1 MSDKGV
7 KSDKIVSRRTL
18 LGASAVA
25 GGVLLT
31 APALAQ
37 EKTTIEWKMVTSW
50 PKNLPGPGVTAQR
63 IVDQVA
69 RMSAGRF
76 RIRLY
81 AAGELVPALG
91 VFDAVSAGTAQMGHT
106 ASFFWQGKIPASV
119 FFTAIPFG
127 LLPHEHI
134 TWIER
139 GGGQAL
145 WDELYEPFGVKPVMA
160 GNTGVQMGGWYKKD
174 INGLDDLTGLKI
186 RMPGLGGEVMRRLGA
201 TPVGLPPAEL
211 FQALQSGVL
220 DATEFL
226 GPWSDRAMGFHK
238 VAKNYYS
245 PGFHEPNGTGE
256 ALFNKVALDGLP
268 DELRAIVLEAC
279 RAENG
284 RALAESDWENAGSL
298 KLLQDEDGVTIKPYP
313 DEVLQALRT
322 TSVAVLLEFAEKDA
336 LSKRIYESN
345 AAARQRL
352 APWSDV
358 AMRRFMSARDG
369 NT

>member
-1 MSDKGV
+1 MSTDKTGRLQNV
-7 KSDKIVSRRTL
+7 NRRAV
-18 LGASAVA
+18 LGASIAMGSSA
-25 GGVLLT
+25 LA
-31 APALAQ
+31 APAIAQ
-37 EKTTIEWKMVTSW
+37 GQGTLEWKLVTSW

-63 IVDQVA
+63 IADRIQV
-69 RMSAGRF
+69 MSGGRLT
-76 RIRLY
+76 IRLF

-91 VFDAVSAGTAQMGHT
+91 VFDAVSAGTAQMAHT

-119 FFTAIPFG
+119 YFTAIPFG

-134 TWIER
+134 TWIEQ

-145 WDELYEPFGVKPVMA
+145 WDELYAPFGLKPVMA
-160 GNTGVQMGGWYKKD
+160 GNTGVQMGGWYKRE
-174 INGLDDLTGLKI
+174 ITGLDDLTGLKI

-201 TPVGLPPAEL
+201 TPVSLPPGEL

-238 VAKNYYS
+238 VAKTYYS

-256 ALFNKVALDGLP
+256 ALFNKAALDSLP
-268 DELRAIVLEAC
+268 EDLRAIVLEAC
-279 RAENG
+279 KAENG

-298 KLLQDEDGVTIKPYP
+298 QLLQEADGVTVLPYP
-313 DEVLQALRT
+313 DEVLAALRQ
-322 TSVAVLLEFAEKDA
+322 TSAEVLAETAEKDPLA
-336 LSKRIYESN
+336 KRIYDSHQ
-345 AAARQRL
+345 AARARL

-358 AMRRFMSARDG
+358 AMRRFMAARDG
-369 NT
+369 